1 MGSGREADRW
11 GKAPGLLLIGV
22 SAVTLVIALLASLL
36 DALFGYPDWLFRRV
50 GHPVSWI
57 GAIIGALDRRLNR
70 PSLSDRHRRLAGVL
84 ALLLLA
90 GPPALLAWA
99 LQRGCL
105 TLLPR
110 PAALAILGLCAA
122 TLSAQRSLLTHV
134 RAVLHGLET
143 DGLESGRRAVALIVG
158 RDTAAL
164 DQAGIVRAAIESLAE
179 NLSDGVVAPLLWCA
193 AFGLPG
199 MVFYKAVNTAD
210 SMIGHLTPRHGAFGW
225 ASARLDDLVNLPA
238 SRLAAVWVALA
249 CLLGHTTSGRDAVAA
264 VRADAYRHRSP
275 NAGWPEA
282 AMAGGL
288 GLRLAGPRSYAGRA
302 VNDPWLGGGRTE
314 ATPDDLRVALACA
327 RRACMLQGGLLAAAA
342 VAALLSR

>member
-1 MGSGREADRW
+1 M
-11 GKAPGLLLIGV
+11 
-22 SAVTLVIALLASLL
+22 
-36 DALFGYPDWLFRRV
+36 
-50 GHPVSWI
+50 SWI

-70 PSLSDRHRRLAGVL
+70 PDLSDRRRRLAGAL

-90 GPPALLAWA
+90 GPPTLLAWA
-99 LQRGCL
+99 LQHGCL

-134 RAVLHGLET
+134 RAVLRGMEA
-143 DGLESGRRAVALIVG
+143 DGTQGGRRAVALIVG

-193 AFGLPG
+193 VFGLPG
-199 MVFYKAVNTAD
+199 IVFYKAVNTAD

-238 SRLAAVWVALA
+238 SRLAAVWIALA
-249 CLLGHTTSGRDAVAA
+249 CLLGRATSGRHAVVAI
-264 VRADAYRHRSP
+264 RADAGRHRSP

-288 GLRLAGPRSYAGRA
+288 GVRLAGPRSYAGRT
-302 VNDPWLGGGRTE
+302 VHDPWLGRGRAE
-314 ATPDDLRVALACA
+314 ATPDDLRAALACA
-327 RRACMLQGGLLAAAA
+327 RRACLLQGGLLAAAA
-342 VAALLSR
+342 MAALLSR

>member
-1 MGSGREADRW
+1 MGSR
-11 GKAPGLLLIGV
+11 GKAPGLPRIGV
-22 SAVTLVIALLASLL
+22 STVTLVIALLASLL
-36 DALFGYPDWLFRRV
+36 DALFGYPDWLFRRI

-70 PSLSDRHRRLAGVL
+70 PGLSDRRRRLAGVL

-110 PAALAILGLCAA
+110 PAALAILGLCAG

-134 RAVLHGLET
+134 RAVLCGLEA
-143 DGLESGRRAVALIVG
+143 DGARGGRRAVAMIVG

-238 SRLAAVWVALA
+238 SRLAAVWIALA
-249 CLLGHTTSGRDAVAA
+249 CLLGRSTSVRGAVAA
-264 VRADAYRHRSP
+264 VRADAGRHRSP

-288 GLRLAGPRSYAGRA
+288 GLRLAGPRSYAGRT
-302 VNDPWLGGGRTE
+302 VNDPWLGGGRAK
-314 ATPDDLRVALACA
+314 ATPDDLRAALACA
-327 RRACMLQGGLLAAAA
+327 LRACLLQGGLLAATVTA
-342 VAALLSR
+342 VVLSR